1 MLTTERNRTMA
12 INYINLLKLTMWI
25 CMVGITIYMIF
36 QHLFP
41 FAVSLII
48 AVMINPLVQLLV
60 DRFHLNR
67 KLAVVSVLL
76 LILFSFITIITFS
89 LIELV
94 HLFQYLIHIMP
105 HSIEETFHAIERWSE
120 RIIDRS
126 YELLTSYMNSIQPQS
141 QVMLKD
147 MMNDMVTSIKEYSQQ
162 LLVGFLQNTINSITN
177 ILKASYVVLFILI
190 GTFFISSDGPKWIN
204 ELNKN
209 MPHKMTNYV
218 QTIKDS
224 FVSLIKKYAL
234 AQLIMV
240 LITGVLVYLGLTFF
254 NVNHALAIASIAV
267 ILDLVPFIGI
277 SGLFI
282 PWLLY
287 LFFTSH
293 YTLTIE
299 LSILFILLI
308 LIRNILEPKLVGS
321 SIGIHPLLLI
331 IILFIFMKLFGL
343 IGFLLGPIAAVSI
356 KALVQAGAFKA
367 VKNYILDTNNV

>member
-1 MLTTERNRTMA
+1 
-12 INYINLLKLTMWI
+12 MWI